1 MVARLDAAVFDRQRQ
16 PRLVAEDRLML
27 RAVVLEHAVD
37 VLLLGAQD
45 HVSEEDHELDDG
57 FDQIVHRRALDIRV
71 DKAGQKRRQQEK
83 EQDRQPQRQKDRQRR
98 DEFLFLANDAGSNV
112 TKKTTDK
119 CNYYNIEVSTVF
131 NALELSM
138 AIGKPRK
145 TVAVVDAGFS
155 KKMRTLMD

>member
-1 MVARLDAAVFDRQRQ
+1 MLGLAQRAGKLISGEELVIKAVQSGQARLV
-16 PRLVAEDRLML
+16 
-27 RAVVLEHAVD
+27 
-37 VLLLGAQD
+37 
-45 HVSEEDHELDDG
+45 
-57 FDQIVHRRALDIRV
+57 
-71 DKAGQKRRQQEK
+71 
-83 EQDRQPQRQKDRQRR
+83 
-98 DEFLFLANDAGSNV
+98 FLANDAGSNV

-119 CNYYNIEVSTVF
+119 VSTVF

>member
-1 MVARLDAAVFDRQRQ
+1 MNNTEKIVKYVGTSTKSWKAYFWRRTCHQAVQSGQARLV
-16 PRLVAEDRLML
+16 
-27 RAVVLEHAVD
+27 
-37 VLLLGAQD
+37 
-45 HVSEEDHELDDG
+45 
-57 FDQIVHRRALDIRV
+57 
-71 DKAGQKRRQQEK
+71 
-83 EQDRQPQRQKDRQRR
+83 
-98 DEFLFLANDAGSNV
+98 FLANDAGSNV